1 MQVND
6 KKVFLNEY
14 EKTWNDKRCNF
25 IGNKNLFM
33 KTLVTLSLI
42 LCVGLS
48 VQAQKTKK
56 LPIKKVEVEKIAS
69 IVKGS
74 TVLNNTKQNSVA
86 RLYLIKNANIIKA
99 LSFET
104 KANKAKLV

>member
-1 MQVND
+1 
-6 KKVFLNEY
+6 
-14 EKTWNDKRCNF
+14 
-25 IGNKNLFM
+25 M
-33 KTLVTLSLI
+33 KTIVTLSLI

-56 LPIKKVEVEKIAS
+56 LPIKKVEVKKITS
-69 IVKGS
+69 IVKESIVIG
-74 TVLNNTKQNSVA
+74 NTKNNSIV